1 MKVFIYSSASAVT
14 GGPEA
19 LHQMAHK
26 AGQMGFDVSVVYF
39 PEAGSH
45 AVPEPYKS
53 YNVKVAASAIDAAD
67 SIVVFPEVLTH
78 VVARFKKAT
87 RVIWWLS
94 VDNYFNAMR
103 KREEAMHRKGW
114 KKKFSSFLGGY
125 REYLFQPEE
134 RLYHAAQSE
143 YARQFL
149 ISKGVERVFML
160 TDYLRRDFLER
171 ASLCVRKRE
180 DNIVYN
186 PLKGIEFTRQLM
198 DGCNFEANWIPIQG
212 MTHLQVQELLS
223 RSKVYIDFGT
233 HPGRDRIPREAAI
246 CGCCVITGMRGSAAN
261 SIDVPIPEKY
271 KFDEREPDILSGVA
285 SMLADILQ
293 DYNSHARDLDAYRET
308 IVCQEQSFEREVGA
322 LFSELSQ
329 S

>member
-1 MKVFIYSSASAVT
+1 MRIFIYSSAGAVT

-19 LHQMAHK
+19 LHQMACK

-39 PEAGSH
+39 PEARSH
-45 AVPEPYKS
+45 AVPEPYLS
-53 YNVKVAASAIDAAD
+53 YNVKVAARAVDAAD

-78 VVARFKKAT
+78 LAARFRKAT

-94 VDNYFNAMR
+94 VDNYFNAMN
-103 KREEAMHRKGW
+103 KRLESKRRKGW
-114 KKKFSSFLGGY
+114 KKKIAHYLRGY
-125 REYLFQPEE
+125 REYMFQPEE

-143 YARQFL
+143 YARRFL
-149 ISKGVERVFML
+149 LSKGIGEVFML

-171 ASLCVRKRE
+171 ATLDIHKRE

-186 PLKGIEFTRQLM
+186 PLKGIDFTRRLM
-198 DGCNFEANWIPIQG
+198 EYCDFEANWIPIQG
-212 MTHLQVQELLS
+212 MTSLQVQELLS

-246 CGCCVITGMRGSAAN
+246 CGSCVVTGIQGSAVN
-261 SIDVPIPEKY
+261 TVDVPVPGKY
-271 KFDEREPDILSGVA
+271 KFDEKASDVLSRVAAMLVEILG
-285 SMLADILQ
+285 
-293 DYNSHARDLDAYRET
+293 DYDLLARDLDTYRET
-308 IVCQEQSFEREVGA
+308 IVCQEQCFEREVST
-322 LFSELSQ
+322 LFTHLSQ